1 MTSKAAQAAGKGAAA
16 RPLTA
21 LLSQALVAFTI
32 EADNELEHRLPHRTT
47 RGPAASSRR
56 GPWLVS
62 LVMWSNFLRFVSADG
77 VPVRELPALT
87 GMSQQAVSSQLTRM
101 EKWWGYVTAGPDP
114 SDSRPAPPRRDWIV
128 RPTPAGLRAQQIWR
142 TLPELIEE
150 RWQGRFGPGEA
161 SGLRESLQAVAGQL
175 DARLPHYLPVG
186 GTAVLQPRGPVP
198 ASRGAGADP
207 RLSLPALL
215 SRVLLAFTIDFER
228 SPGLPLVISANTL
241 RVLTDEGVRLADLP
255 RRAGISKEAASV
267 SVGIL
272 ESRGYAEAG
281 PDPATGR
288 RKAVRLTPKGLRA
301 QDASRRLLAV
311 IEERWRARYAADC
324 TGRLRE
330 SLQGLLDPVAG
341 GQSRL
346 SEGLRPYP
354 DGWRAHQPYLAQTTA
369 MIADPGRSL
378 PHYPVVSHRGG
389 FPDGS

>member
-1 MTSKAAQAAGKGAAA
+1 VTSKAAQTAGKGAAA
-16 RPLTA
+16 LPLTA
-21 LLSQALVAFTI
+21 LLSQVLVAFTI

-77 VPVRELPALT
+77 VPVRELPALA
-87 GMSQQAVSSQLTRM
+87 GMSREAISSQLTRM
-101 EKWWGYVTAGPDP
+101 EKWCGYVTAGPDP
-114 SDSRPAPPRRDWIV
+114 SDSRPAPRRDWIV

-175 DARLPHYLPVG
+175 DASLPHYLPVG
-186 GTAVLQPRGPVP
+186 GTAVLQPRGQVP
-198 ASRGAGADP
+198 AGRGAGADP
-207 RLSLPALL
+207 RLSLAALL

-267 SVGIL
+267 SLGIL

-288 RKAVRLTPKGLRA
+288 RKAARLTPKGLRS
-301 QDASRRLLAV
+301 QDASRRLLAA
-311 IEERWRARYAADC
+311 IEERWRARYGPDC

-330 SLQGLLDPVAG
+330 SLQRLLDPVDG

-354 DGWRAHQPYLAQTTA
+354 DGWRAHKPYLPQTTA
-369 MIADPGRSL
+369 MINDPGGSL